1 MNATTVNQEENR
13 SKAVLMSLLF
23 HAALLAMLY
32 FYRFHSSAPITEAP
46 AILLDWGGG
55 GDNAAAGLPD
65 EGQGDNPAPQGQQME
80 DPTSTEPAEEPASDA
95 AAAAPPPSKTPPAAD
110 RSKVEVPKN
119 TPTSNDPEAAA
130 VRRAQ
135 EEAKRKQL
143 QEQERIR
150 KEQETARLAE
160 AERQRQAAAEAER
173 QRQAQADRDKKK
185 GQFGST
191 FGRPGDTGTGQGNTG
206 KPGNQ
211 GIPGGTGT
219 NPFGKS
225 AGTGGG
231 SGGGDG
237 TGVGESIGGGL
248 GGRKV
253 TGRPKMVDDTQKT
266 GKVAVRVCVDSDGNV
281 TSAGYTQ
288 LGSTTTD
295 SVLRNKA
302 ESWAR
307 QYRFA
312 ASNATEQCGTI
323 TFDFRVK

>member
-1 MNATTVNQEENR
+1 ML
-13 SKAVLMSLLF
+13 SSLVF
-23 HAALLAMLY
+23 HAALLVLL
-32 FYRFHSSAPITEAP
+32 FLYRFSASEPITEAP
-46 AILLDWGGG
+46 AIVLDWGGG
-55 GDNAAAGLPD
+55 GDNAAAGEPD
-65 EGQGDNPAPQGQQME
+65 KGQGNNPAPQGQQME
-80 DPTSTEPAEEPASDA
+80 DPSSREPAEKPSEATPAT
-95 AAAAPPPSKTPPAAD
+95 PPPSKTPPRTD
-110 RSKVEVPKN
+110 NNKVEVPKN

-130 VRRAQ
+130 VRQAK
-135 EEAKRKQL
+135 EEAKRKQQ
-143 QEQERIR
+143 QEQDRIR
-150 KEQETARLAE
+150 QAQEEARQAEQ
-160 AERQRQAAAEAER
+160 ERQRQAAAEAER
-173 QRQAQADRDKKK
+173 QRQAQAERDKKK

-191 FGRPGDTGTGQGNTG
+191 FGKPGSTGTGQGNTG

-211 GIPGGTGT
+211 GIPTGTGS

-225 AGTGGG
+225 NGTGGG

-253 TGRPKMVDDTQKT
+253 TGRPSMVDDTQKT
-266 GKVAVRVCVDSDGNV
+266 GKVAVRVCVDGDGHV
-281 TSAGYTQ
+281 TSSTYTQ

-302 ESWAR
+302 ETWAR

-312 ASNATEQCGTI
+312 ASAAAEQCGTI